1 MKRLVI
7 FTAFLLAA
15 STAQASQFRETHGAW
30 SVFFDK
36 EKGGMTC
43 YMAATPEKETGDYT
57 KRGNTYTM
65 VAHDKLGKAFH
76 TVSVTAG
83 YPYKESSEVSLTI
96 SGSTFTLFT
105 DKDTAWARDAK
116 TDRAIVNAMR
126 AGSKMTVVG
135 YSMRGTKTVDTYS
148 LSGSTAAHNAIN
160 AACGVK

>member
-1 MKRLVI
+1 MKLLVI
-7 FTAFLLAA
+7 FTALLFVAA
-15 STAQASQFRETHGAW
+15 TAQASQFRETHGAW

-43 YMAATPEKETGDYT
+43 YMAATPKKETGDYT

-83 YPYKESSEVSLTI
+83 YPYKEGSEVSLTI
-96 SGSTFTLFT
+96 GGSTFTLFT
-105 DKDTAWARDAK
+105 DDDTAWARDAQ
-116 TDRAIVNAMR
+116 TDKAIVNAMR
-126 AGSKMTVVG
+126 AGTEMIVTGFSRK
-135 YSMRGTKTVDTYS
+135 GTKTVDTYS